1 MSLITFDHVVL
12 HRELPRGIDRSFFGH
27 EIAYVTVR
35 RKYLE
40 IITEVFFDGLG
51 FRRRFDDD
59 EILGHVFREL
69 F

>member
-12 HRELPRGIDRSFFGH
+12 HRELPRRIDRPFFGH
-27 EIAYVTVR
+27 EIAHVTIR

-51 FRRRFDDD
+51 FRR
-59 EILGHVFREL
+59 
-69 F
+69 